1 MKKIIFMFI
10 VSLIVAA
17 TSMAAENNGEIFGQ
31 LKVRSSKAS
40 IEYATVSIYTTSGN
54 KMLSGTVTDSL
65 GMFHLENIPFR
76 DNCYL
81 LCSYIGLKD
90 VKLHLTMT
98 KEKKSIDMGTIWM
111 DENSEQL
118 AEVVV
123 SGRRPV
129 FVPKLDKKVFN
140 VGQDIMSSSGSVG
153 DLMQNIPS
161 VEVDMDGGVSLR
173 GNSNVT
179 ILINGKPSTMM
190 SSKVRSNTL
199 QQLPASTID
208 RIEIITN
215 PSAQYKPDG
224 SGGIINIVTKKDV
237 KAGFNSSVTVN
248 TGSHDRYN
256 AGINMN
262 YTVGKVN
269 VFGGYAFRQDR
280 YDRSTYDIRQST
292 TNYIDQTTLGVGRP
306 VSHLFRLGA
315 GINLSAKDYIEVNG
329 SYNHRKFLRNEN
341 IESVTE
347 DLNHSQTDYYHR
359 HRDADAKENMWE
371 GNFIYTHNYGNGNE
385 WGINYTYSS
394 ESEDEMNRYSTIHA
408 ATTQPLLDNIHV
420 WDANYLHIVKLHEQ
434 YNLSETCKLS
444 AGYELEALKAEQ
456 SYHSQ
461 DWDGTNFVTNAT
473 ESSDFRHYRTMH
485 SVYATLE
492 KTFGKWSLM
501 WGLRGE
507 YALISNKLL
516 SLDSTMTQHYINIY
530 PTIHASYKLNASH
543 DLQLSYSLRVN
554 RPEGEDMN
562 PFAERINPLSLS
574 TGNPNLKPEKIH
586 SLEATWLWHNNKN
599 SSLMTTLYYRYLT
612 NQITSVSRYISNGVL
627 LTTKENLES
636 SYNSGIEMIWD
647 YSVGRW
653 MSFNWNVNG
662 YYDQINAQKLGYGS
676 HKDTF
681 SWSTLLNTNFMPFS
695 HYMLQINTSYHSK
708 TLVPQGYRNADFRV
722 NLGMKYDIPS
732 INLSILASVTDLFDT
747 YRKAYTLDTPEL
759 KQKVNTR
766 RNPRIFYIGASYTFG
781 SKANKHNTKL
791 EYDENL

>member
-1 MKKIIFMFI
+1 MKKIILMFI
-10 VSLIVAA
+10 ASLIVSTSIA
-17 TSMAAENNGEIFGQ
+17 TENNGEIFGQ

-394 ESEDEMNRYSTIHA
+394 ESEDEMNRYSTIHT
-408 ATTQPLLDNIHV
+408 ATTQPTLDNIHV

-434 YNLSETCKLS
+434 CNLSETCKLS

-530 PTIHASYKLNASH
+530 PTIHASYKLNAYH

>member
-1 MKKIIFMFI
+1 MKKIILMFI
-10 VSLIVAA
+10 ASLIVSTSIA
-17 TSMAAENNGEIFGQ
+17 TENKGEIFGQ

-40 IEYATVSIYTTSGN
+40 IEYATVSIYTTIGN

-65 GMFHLENIPFR
+65 GIFHLGNIPFR
-76 DNCYL
+76 DDCYL

-90 VKLHLTMT
+90 VKLHLTMV
-98 KEKKSIDMGTIWM
+98 KGKKSLDMGTIWM

-123 SGRRPV
+123 SGHRPV

-224 SGGIINIVTKKDV
+224 SGGIINIVTKKDT
-237 KAGFNSSVTVN
+237 KTGFNSSVTLN
-248 TGSHDRYN
+248 AGSHDRYN
-256 AGINMN
+256 AGINLN
-262 YTVGKVN
+262 SNVGKVN

-280 YDRSTYDIRQST
+280 YDRSTYDNRQST

-315 GINLSAKDYIEVNG
+315 GVNLTAKDYIEING

-347 DLNHSQTDYYHR
+347 DLNHNQTDYYHR
-359 HRDADAKENMWE
+359 HRDANAKENMWE
-371 GNFIYTHNYGNGNE
+371 GNFIYTHNNNNGNE

-394 ESEDEMNRYSTIHA
+394 ESEDEMNRYSTIDA
-408 ATTQPLLDNIHV
+408 ATTQPSLDNIHV

-461 DWDGTNFVTNAT
+461 DWDGTNFVTNTA

-492 KTFGKWSLM
+492 KTLGKWSLM

-507 YALISNKLL
+507 YASISNKLL

-530 PTIHASYKLNASH
+530 PTIHASYKLNAYH

-574 TGNPNLKPEKIH
+574 AGNPNLKPEKIH
-586 SLEATWLWHNNKN
+586 SLEATWLWHNDKN

-636 SYNSGIEMIWD
+636 SYDSGIEMIWD

-662 YYDQINAQKLGYGS
+662 YYNQINAQKLGYGS
-676 HKDTF
+676 HKNTF
-681 SWSTLLNTNFMPFS
+681 SWSTLLSTNFMPFR

-708 TLVPQGYRNADFRV
+708 TLVTHVYRNEEFRF
-722 NLGMKYDIPS
+722 NKGMKYDIPS